1 MIAVKKFAVV
11 SGGNGL
17 IGRQLVGELVAKN
30 YRVIVLGKSA
40 DLSTELRAK
49 INPDLIE
56 YLRIPENIYFE
67 DEVSDLLGKKII
79 GKSEVIVFYNLAW
92 RGKNQLVD
100 GDIDDQFK
108 NIHFGTEF
116 VKIAAK
122 IKAVKF
128 VNLGSMEEISVM
140 RIIKEKWYENNRA
153 LEDHKNYA
161 LAKLAARD
169 ALAFESYVSKVDYV
183 HARVSSVIDC
193 GLRTPKYIEKT
204 LKKIYNNENFEKPKN
219 YEILNICSL
228 ETIASQLLALGEM
241 GKNNCEYVL
250 GSGHAF
256 TLEVYFNKFKKY
268 LSGLQIDNKSI
279 ENQFGIDLKIEDFNT
294 VKLFNDTGSNFTEE
308 VVQLFERIKKCHH

>member
-1 MIAVKKFAVV
+1 
-11 SGGNGL
+11 
-17 IGRQLVGELVAKN
+17 
-30 YRVIVLGKSA
+30 
-40 DLSTELRAK
+40 
-49 INPDLIE
+49 
-56 YLRIPENIYFE
+56 LRIPENIYFE
-67 DEVSDLLGKKII
+67 DEVSNQLGKKIN
-79 GKSEVIVFYNLAW
+79 GKSEIVIFFNLAW

-100 GDIDDQFK
+100 GEIGDQLK

-122 IKAVKF
+122 IKADKF
-128 VNLGSMEEISVM
+128 VNLGSMEEISIM
-140 RIIKEKWYENNRA
+140 RMIKEKWYENNRV
-153 LEDHKNYA
+153 LDHKNYA

-204 LKKIYNNENFEKPKN
+204 FRKILNKEEFEKPIN
-219 YEILNICSL
+219 QEIFNICSL
-228 ETIASQLLALGEM
+228 ETIANQLVALGER

-256 TLEVYFNKFKKY
+256 TFEVYFNLFEKY
-268 LSGLQIDNKSI
+268 LNGLQMNDQLI
-279 ENQFGIDLKIEDFNT
+279 ENQSGINLKIEDFNT
-294 VKLFNDTGSNFTEE
+294 VKLTNDTGSSFSEE